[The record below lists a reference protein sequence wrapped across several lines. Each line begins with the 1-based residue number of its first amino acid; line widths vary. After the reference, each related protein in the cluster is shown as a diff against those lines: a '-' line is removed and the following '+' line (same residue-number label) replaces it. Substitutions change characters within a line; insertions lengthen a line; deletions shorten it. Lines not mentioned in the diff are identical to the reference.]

1 MLENFMDSENEIED
15 EDDNLIGIIL
25 ELLKAKN
32 KKKSPKDKE
41 NPR

>member
-32 KKKSPKDKE
+32 KKKVSKG
-41 NPR
+41 